1 MSVKAINDGGKFGIC
16 DATLDLICKHDRQ
29 QAIEK
34 KRPIN
39 TLSSPHEQASLHC
52 NPRYST
58 RPFSSRHI
66 DYIFNPQ
73 HAQEI
78 RINCSTPRH
87 TLTLTENGA
96 HASVAS
102 LLRFLPFFFCC
113 FCWLSWPVTLGGEL
127 GGSATISFFESITS
141 PAPFESFFFEAFFFF
156 SGDVFSGDCEIVST
170 TTGSGTFA
178 GVCFADGGFFSAAFL
193 AVFFRLGEG
202 ALTGSGE
209 SSSDV
214 VDGSLSSS
222 SSMWPGSRSAGAG
235 ILPSF
240 FVVS

>member
-1 MSVKAINDGGKFGIC
+1 M
-16 DATLDLICKHDRQ
+16 
-29 QAIEK
+29 
-34 KRPIN
+34 
-39 TLSSPHEQASLHC
+39 
-52 NPRYST
+52 
-58 RPFSSRHI
+58 RH
-66 DYIFNPQ
+66 
-73 HAQEI
+73 A
-78 RINCSTPRH
+78 
-87 TLTLTENGA
+87 LTLADNGA
-96 HASVAS
+96 HASATS

-127 GGSATISFFESITS
+127 GGSATISFLDSITS
-141 PAPFESFFFEAFFFF
+141 PLIFGSFFFEAFLFF
-156 SGDVFSGDCEIVST
+156 SSAVFSGDCEVVSA
-170 TTGSGTFA
+170 TTGSGAFA
-178 GVCFADGGFFSAAFL
+178 GVCFADGGFFSAVFL

-214 VDGSLSSS
+214 VDESLSSS